1 MRSIY
6 TRLVS
11 ANMKNNKQFYIP
23 YVLTG
28 IISVVLFYTMV
39 AMQYNQGIR
48 EVRGAGY
55 LYTFLNIG
63 RDVVGFFVI
72 IFLFYT
78 NSFIIKRRKKELGL
92 YNILGM
98 EKKHISK
105 VLCLE
110 TLVVAI
116 DVIVGGLVI
125 GILFNKFFIMFL
137 YRLIHFE
144 ATIRFEVSEEG
155 ICQSVILFGIIFC
168 MTLVY
173 NLLQVKL
180 SNPIELLKGGNV
192 GEKEPKTKL
201 LMTILGVICIGIGY
215 GIALKTESPLDAIV
229 YFFIAVIF
237 VIVGTYSL
245 FTAGS
250 IALLKLLR
258 KNKKYYY
265 KTSHFT
271 AVSGMLY
278 RMKQNAVGL
287 ANICILSTMVLII
300 ISTTVSMFVGLEDEL
315 KHRYPAESY
324 VKITSVEWI
333 EKDGYDECV
342 KETIASQG
350 RTLLESKS
358 YVSLDVTAK
367 LKEGKLIGE
376 TESFSNFS
384 EVAMFEFVLPEDA
397 KATCG
402 ETAKELA
409 SDEVLIYGNPKYEW
423 DTIDIFGVTYRVAE
437 DGSKELATGTD
448 EYVSGIIGG
457 AYYVVLPD
465 QTAMDTVYRTQAEMY
480 GEDASIYRFSGYYDM
495 DGTKEEKIAC
505 HRAIIENI
513 NPINATVYGESREA
527 NRGEIYAINGSLLF
541 LGIFL
546 GVMFLMVTCLIIYF
560 KQISEGYDDK
570 DRFVIMQ
577 KVGMSNKE
585 VKASISSQ
593 VRIVFF
599 LPIIVAAIHVA
610 FAFPIITKLLALL
623 NLVNVPLFIGCLI
636 GTLVVFMLIYYS
648 MFKWTSVNYYR
659 IVGNHGR

>member
-11 ANMKNNKQFYIP
+11 TNMKNNKQFYIP

-39 AMQYNQGIR
+39 AMQYNQGIH
-48 EVRGAGY
+48 EVRGASY
-55 LYTFLNIG
+55 LFTFLNIG

-180 SNPIELLKGGNV
+180 SNPVELLKGGNV

-300 ISTTVSMFVGLEDEL
+300 ILEIV
-315 KHRYPAESY
+315 R
-324 VKITSVEWI
+324 
-333 EKDGYDECV
+333 
-342 KETIASQG
+342 
-350 RTLLESKS
+350 
-358 YVSLDVTAK
+358 
-367 LKEGKLIGE
+367 
-376 TESFSNFS
+376 
-384 EVAMFEFVLPEDA
+384 
-397 KATCG
+397 
-402 ETAKELA
+402 
-409 SDEVLIYGNPKYEW
+409 
-423 DTIDIFGVTYRVAE
+423 
-437 DGSKELATGTD
+437 
-448 EYVSGIIGG
+448 
-457 AYYVVLPD
+457 
-465 QTAMDTVYRTQAEMY
+465 
-480 GEDASIYRFSGYYDM
+480 
-495 DGTKEEKIAC
+495 
-505 HRAIIENI
+505 
-513 NPINATVYGESREA
+513 NAT
-527 NRGEIYAINGSLLF
+527 
-541 LGIFL
+541 
-546 GVMFLMVTCLIIYF
+546 
-560 KQISEGYDDK
+560 
-570 DRFVIMQ
+570 
-577 KVGMSNKE
+577 
-585 VKASISSQ
+585 
-593 VRIVFF
+593 
-599 LPIIVAAIHVA
+599 
-610 FAFPIITKLLALL
+610 
-623 NLVNVPLFIGCLI
+623 
-636 GTLVVFMLIYYS
+636 
-648 MFKWTSVNYYR
+648 
-659 IVGNHGR
+659 

>member
-11 ANMKNNKQFYIP
+11 TNMKNNKQFYIP

-402 ETAKELA
+402 EAAKELA

-505 HRAIIENI
+505 HSAIIENI